1 MAVTIP
7 STDTASTALNGTITS
22 LTALIT
28 NVGSSNG
35 ALAQKLARDKLN
47 AQFQLVSHLI
57 GAGHLSCASILS
69 NETYVSQPISDG
81 V

>member
-7 STDTASTALNGTITS
+7 SSDTASTQLNGVI
-22 LTALIT
+22 TALTTQIS
-28 NVGSSNG
+28 NVGTASPVY
-35 ALAQKLARDKLN
+35 AKLTRDKAN

-69 NETYVSQPISDG
+69 NETYISGASDG
-81 V
+81 L